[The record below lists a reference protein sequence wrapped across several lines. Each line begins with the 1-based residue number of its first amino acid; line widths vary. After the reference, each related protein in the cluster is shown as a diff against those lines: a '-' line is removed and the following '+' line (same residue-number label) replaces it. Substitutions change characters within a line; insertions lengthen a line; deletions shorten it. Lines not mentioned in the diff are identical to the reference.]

1 LAIHGS
7 TDGSLLSKLPCDAT
21 RAFANAVGFWNA
33 EHDPLTIRPTGY
45 ATFPSIESER
55 IVRSSTLAIASLTA
69 ERIERRYFS
78 KR

>member
-1 LAIHGS
+1 
-7 TDGSLLSKLPCDAT
+7 
-21 RAFANAVGFWNA
+21 
-33 EHDPLTIRPTGY
+33 LTIRPTGY